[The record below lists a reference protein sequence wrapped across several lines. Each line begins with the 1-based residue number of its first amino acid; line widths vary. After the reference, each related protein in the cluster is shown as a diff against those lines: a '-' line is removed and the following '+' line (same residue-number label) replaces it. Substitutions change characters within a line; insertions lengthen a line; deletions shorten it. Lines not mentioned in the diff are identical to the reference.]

1 MQQQV
6 TVLEAEISIA
16 DTHVEA
22 GSYKPAIS
30 KFWLV
35 QELAASLLCTMSY
48 RAVHIPVNH

>member
-22 GSYKPAIS
+22 R
-30 KFWLV
+30 
-35 QELAASLLCTMSY
+35 ELETSDHKILARARTCCIT
-48 RAVHIPVNH
+48 AVHDVL